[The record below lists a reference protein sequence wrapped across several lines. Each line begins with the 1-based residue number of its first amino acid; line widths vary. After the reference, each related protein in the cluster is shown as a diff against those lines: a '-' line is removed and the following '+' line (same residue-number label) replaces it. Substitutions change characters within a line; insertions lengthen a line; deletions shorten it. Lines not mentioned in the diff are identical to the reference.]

1 MSTLN
6 AMQRGALTL
15 GLFALITAG
24 SIASLRALTA
34 EQIDA
39 HQQAYEQRQ
48 RQAVLPEALTQQATV
63 SPISL
68 PDADLLGYPDG
79 TTGWQVANDQ
89 QRAVVLPVVTRR
101 GYNGDI
107 HLLVGLD
114 EQQRIS
120 GVRVTR
126 HQETPGLGDDIER
139 RRSDWITHFDGL
151 RLDSLAAEDWAVR
164 KDGGHFDAFT
174 GATITPR
181 AVVDAVHSAL
191 QYAASHPPLENTHK
205 RQAEEPE
212 R

>member
-24 SIASLRALTA
+24 SVASLRALTA
-34 EQIDA
+34 ERIDA
-39 HQQAYEQRQ
+39 HQQAYQQRQ

-63 SPISL
+63 SSVWL
-68 PDADLLGYPDG
+68 PDAEKLGYPDG
-79 TTGWQVANDQ
+79 VTGWQVENDQ

-139 RRSDWITHFDGL
+139 RRSDWITDFDGL
-151 RLDSLAAEDWAVR
+151 RLDSLATEDWAVQ

-191 QYAASHPPLENTHK
+191 QYAANHSLFDNTPK
-205 RQAEEPE
+205 RQAEEPK